1 MQLMVQAFKGG
12 HIDNPIPQNK
22 TYTYIKHVTFSY
34 KQAL

>member
-22 TYTYIKHVTFSY
+22 SFRISRHIHILNT
-34 KQAL
+34 